1 MTWSIQVIIS
11 GMDEQLDRITDLQ
24 QASRIASYES
34 IESLYIFYGVLNPQR
49 WQTSNMQTP
58 EN

>member
-24 QASRIASYES
+24 QASRIASYDS
-34 IESLYIFYGVLNPQR
+34 IESVYIFYGVLNPQR